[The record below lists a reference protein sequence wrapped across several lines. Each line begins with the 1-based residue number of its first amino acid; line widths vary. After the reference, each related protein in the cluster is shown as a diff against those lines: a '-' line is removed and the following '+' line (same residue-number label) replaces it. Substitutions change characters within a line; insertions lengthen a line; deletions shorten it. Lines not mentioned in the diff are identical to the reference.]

1 MKERHKHAISTRF
14 IIEISM
20 EPYENKRPHKQ
31 EVAVLPRFEYQA
43 GVYGNERN
51 LIFQVHLKTGF

>member
-1 MKERHKHAISTRF
+1 MK
-14 IIEISM
+14 
-20 EPYENKRPHKQ
+20 PYENKRPHKQ

-43 GVYGNERN
+43 GVYGNGRN